1 MLPLKNKFT
10 VSSRGVYHWR
20 SHYSYLIGAYTPL
33 AFTVTFLL
41 SGITGGVLCH
51 EKQVSHHSYE
61 WWLEIQCQMACCRI
75 IRFWKTT
82 DEITRSFPIY
92 NIIYKIRTYPPAGMC
107 LDFLSKTSSADA
119 CGCCPRR
126 GANVHSLAGPGCYRS
141 TGQAESPVT
150 LISWDGGRK
159 KISIRKVAFRCG
171 IIRDTDELFFKPG
184 RHICTIW
191 HQNLQTFAS
200 L

>member
-1 MLPLKNKFT
+1 
-10 VSSRGVYHWR
+10 
-20 SHYSYLIGAYTPL
+20 
-33 AFTVTFLL
+33 
-41 SGITGGVLCH
+41 
-51 EKQVSHHSYE
+51 
-61 WWLEIQCQMACCRI
+61 MACCRI
-75 IRFWKTT
+75 IQFWKTT

-92 NIIYKIRTYPPAGMC
+92 KIRTHSPAGMC
-107 LDFLSKTSSADA
+107 LDFSSKTSSADA

-171 IIRDTDELFFKPG
+171 IIINTDELFFKPG
-184 RHICTIW
+184 AFVQFDSKTCKR
-191 HQNLQTFAS
+191 LQVYNQF
-200 L
+200 